1 MGKLKKGGFM
11 NSNALLSIAQSLD
24 KLRGNKNA
32 SRFAAQVELDSAMKK
47 VTAAMPWIQSWQ
59 QLSTIQ
65 IEDAN
70 NYSDEHKILI
80 ADALNAGAMLNECK
94 RVIFKMDVLW

>member
-1 MGKLKKGGFM
+1 M

-32 SRFAAQVELDSAMKK
+32 SRFAAQVELDYAMKK
-47 VTAAMPWIQSWQ
+47 VTAAMPWIQSWK

-70 NYSDEHKILI
+70 NYSDDHKILL
-80 ADALNAGAMLNECK
+80 ADALSAGAALAECREK
-94 RVIFKMDVLW
+94 FFSRWI